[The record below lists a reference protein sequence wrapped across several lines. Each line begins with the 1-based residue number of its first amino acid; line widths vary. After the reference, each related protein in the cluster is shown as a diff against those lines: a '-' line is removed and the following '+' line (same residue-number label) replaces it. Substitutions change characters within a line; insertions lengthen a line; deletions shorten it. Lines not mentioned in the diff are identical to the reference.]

1 MVQPAEDTPGS
12 TAVCVRVYNTKW
24 MATLATKLPDN
35 VVQLE
40 LMLPAEEAEY
50 TSVPPPP
57 FVNCDRTEDILNNVS
72 DAAVDIDQAKQEFF
86 SLFPIQTED
95 DLEKLGEL

>member
-57 FVNCDRTEDILNNVS
+57 FVNCDRTEDILNNVG
-72 DAAVDIDQAKQEFF
+72 DACRASA
-86 SLFPIQTED
+86 SSPNCS
-95 DLEKLGEL
+95 